1 MAVDYAVRVQMDRGG
16 TPVEDLRL
24 WYVNVYVTDLAR
36 SVEFFE
42 KTLGLGLQFS
52 DTEFGYASVDA
63 GPLRIGLAQI
73 DPNDEESQALVGR
86 HTGVGFGVPDLLAAH
101 AELSEKG
108 VPFPMEPSKQ
118 PWGGFMA
125 LFADPDGN
133 VYYLDQLRDEAA

>member
-1 MAVDYAVRVQMDRGG
+1 M
-16 TPVEDLRL
+16 ENLKL

-42 KTLGLGLQFS
+42 KTLGLELQFT
-52 DTEFGYASVDA
+52 DAEFGYASVDA

-73 DPNDEESQALVGR
+73 DPDDEESRPLVGR

-101 AELSEKG
+101 AELAAKG

-125 LFADPDGN
+125 LIADPDGN
-133 VYYLDQLRDEAA
+133 VYYLYQLREDAA